1 MTRVAVSGGAGRM
14 GKAIIRSL
22 QDFLEITLVG
32 AIEREGHPDIGKEP
46 GFMAGTDDSGITI
59 TDDLQSVLGTADVL
73 IDFTAPPVSLRN
85 LEACIDKGVAAVVG
99 TTGFSEEEKEAMHIF
114 AQQTPTVISPN
125 MSVGVNVLF
134 KLAETAAVSL
144 GAGYDMEI
152 VEAHHR
158 MKKDAPSGTAIRLA
172 ESVAGALDRN
182 LAQHAVYSRH
192 GMIGERSSEEIGI
205 QTVRAGD
212 IVGEHTLIMAGSGER
227 LELTHRA
234 HSRDNFAQGAVRA
247 AVWVVGKKPGL
258 YSMFD
263 VLGI

>member
-1 MTRVAVSGGAGRM
+1 MIRTAVSGGAGRM

-22 QDFLEITLVG
+22 AEFQDVTLTG
-32 AIEREGHPDIGKEP
+32 AVERKGHPDIGKDP
-46 GFMAGTDDSGITI
+46 ALLAGVTESGILL
-59 TDDLQSVLGTADVL
+59 TDDLASCLENADVL
-73 IDFTAPPVSLRN
+73 IDFTSPGASLRN
-85 LEACIDKGVAAVVG
+85 LEACIDKGIAAVIG
-99 TTGFSEEEKEAMHIF
+99 TTGFSEEEKEAVHLL
-114 AQQTPTVISPN
+114 AGQVPTVLSPN
-125 MSVGVNVLF
+125 MSVGVNILF
-134 KLAETAAVSL
+134 KLAETAAGSL

-172 ESVAGALDRN
+172 ESVAEALDRN
-182 LAQHAVYSRH
+182 LDQHAVYARH

-212 IVGEHTLIMAGSGER
+212 IVGEHTLIMAGPGER

-234 HSRDNFAQGAVRA
+234 HNRDNFAQGAVRA
-247 AVWVVGKKPGL
+247 AVWVAGREPGL

-263 VLGI
+263 VLDL